1 MRRKRLLWQ
10 IYPSYLLI
18 TAVSLIAVSW
28 YAYHSLQEFYEDQ
41 IVSDMQSRA
50 ALVERAIASRLIE
63 ADYAGVDA
71 LCKELGTKSSTFL
84 TVIAPSGA
92 ILGDSHADPA
102 GLGSQAGRNE
112 IVAALSGSIG
122 VDRRFT
128 SRLNQEM
135 LFVAI
140 PAFDQGKVLAA
151 VRIAVPVSFI
161 DEAMSDVYWRLGIGG
176 LIVALFAAG
185 VSILVARHISKP
197 LAEIKSGAERIA
209 QGDLES
215 RVAVPEI
222 DEIAGLAVAMNTMA
236 VQLSEQFRTV
246 QRQNLEQEAIVSN
259 MLEGVIAMDA
269 DQKLISINRA
279 AARFLGLDGDGA
291 IGRSILEVMRNS
303 DLQRLVA
310 KTFVVGEPVE
320 GDVTLTDPVLGERF
334 LQAHG
339 TLMRDSHQEVI
350 GALLVLNDI
359 TRMRKLE
366 NLRRDF
372 VANVSHELK
381 TPITSIKGFV
391 ETLMEGTTM
400 SPEESQR
407 FLQIIARQAN
417 RLHAIIE
424 DLLKLSRIEQES
436 ERGEIVIEL
445 ERLVDVLQ
453 AATTSCELKASAKQI
468 RISLNCSE
476 GIQARINAPLLEQ
489 AVVNLI
495 ENAIKYSEPNTEVAV
510 SAGISDKLLLISV
523 RDQGNGIAKEHLPRL
538 FERFYTVDKARSRA
552 QGGTGLGLAIVKHI
566 VLSHGGNISVQSEV
580 GKGSTFTIS
589 LPRA

>member
-28 YAYHSLQEFYEDQ
+28 YAYHSLQEFYEHQ
-41 IVSDMQSRA
+41 IVADMQSRA
-50 ALVERAIASRLIE
+50 ALVERAIASRLTE
-63 ADYAGVDA
+63 LDYVGVDA

-102 GLGSQAGRNE
+102 GLESQSGRDE
-112 IVAALSGSIG
+112 IVAALAGTVG
-122 VDRRFT
+122 TDRRFT
-128 SRLNQEM
+128 SRFNQEM

-140 PAFDQGKVLAA
+140 PATDEGRVLAA
-151 VRIAVPVSFI
+151 VRIAVPVSLI
-161 DEAMSDVYWRLGIGG
+161 DEALDDVYWRLGVGG
-176 LIVALFAAG
+176 LIVALFAAI
-185 VSILVARHISKP
+185 VSIVVARTISNP
-197 LAEIKSGAERIA
+197 LAEIKSGAERIS
-209 QGDLES
+209 QGDLDS
-215 RVAVPEI
+215 RVAVPEYE
-222 DEIAGLAVAMNTMA
+222 EIAGLAVAMNKMA
-236 VQLSEQFRTV
+236 VQLSERFRTV

-259 MLEGVIAMDA
+259 MMEGVIAMDA

-279 AARFLGLDGDGA
+279 AAGFLGLDADDA
-291 IGRSILEVMRNS
+291 TGRSILEVMRNS

-320 GDVTLTDPVLGERF
+320 GDVTLSDPVLGERF

-391 ETLMEGTTM
+391 ETLIEGTAM
-400 SPEESQR
+400 SQEESQR

-436 ERGEIVIEL
+436 ERGEIVLEL
-445 ERLVDVLQ
+445 ERLIDVLQ
-453 AATTSCELKASAKQI
+453 AAITSCELKASGKQI
-468 RISLNCSE
+468 RISLDCPE
-476 GIQARINAPLLEQ
+476 TIKARINAPLLEQ
-489 AVVNLI
+489 AIVNLI
-495 ENAIKYSEPNTEVAV
+495 ENAIKYSEPETEIAVA
-510 SAGISDKLLLISV
+510 AGISDKLLLISV
-523 RDQGNGIAKEHLPRL
+523 RDHGNGIAKEHLPRL

-566 VLSHGGNISVQSEV
+566 VLSHSGNISVQSEV
-580 GKGSTFTIS
+580 GKGSVFTIS

>member
-63 ADYAGVDA
+63 GDNSGVDA

-84 TVIAPSGA
+84 TVVAPSGA

-112 IVAALSGSIG
+112 VVTALSGSVG

-135 LFVAI
+135 LFVAV

-176 LIVALFAAG
+176 LVVALFAAG

-215 RVAVPEI
+215 RVAVPEFE
-222 DEIAGLAVAMNTMA
+222 EIAGLATAMNKMA
-236 VQLSEQFRTV
+236 VQLSERFKTV

-279 AARFLGLDGDGA
+279 AARFLGLDA
-291 IGRSILEVMRNS
+291 EEATGRNILEVMRNS

-320 GDVTLTDPVLGERF
+320 GEVTLTDPVVGERY

-339 TLMRDSHQEVI
+339 TLMRDAHQEII

-391 ETLMEGTTM
+391 ETLIEGSPM

-445 ERLVDVLQ
+445 ERLIDVLQ
-453 AATTSCELKASAKQI
+453 AAIASCELKAAVKQI
-468 RISLNCSE
+468 KISLVCPES
-476 GIQARINAPLLEQ
+476 IQARINAPLLEQ
-489 AVVNLI
+489 AIVNLI
-495 ENAIKYSEPNTEVAV
+495 ENAIKYSEPETEIVV
-510 SAGISDKLLLISV
+510 SAGINDKLLLISV

-566 VLSHGGNISVQSEV
+566 VLSHGGSIGVQSEV
-580 GKGSTFTIS
+580 GKGSIFTIS

>member
-1 MRRKRLLWQ
+1 MARKRLLWQ

-28 YAYHSLQEFYEDQ
+28 YAYHSLREFYKDH
-41 IVSDMQSRA
+41 IIADMQSRA
-50 ALVERAIASRLIE
+50 ALVERAIASHLIE
-63 ADYAGVDA
+63 SDYQRVDA
-71 LCKELGTKSSTFL
+71 LCKELGTKSAAQL
-84 TVIAPSGA
+84 TVISASGA
-92 ILGDSHADPA
+92 ILGDSHGDPA
-102 GLGSQAGRNE
+102 NLESQSGRNE
-112 IVAALSGSIG
+112 IVSALSGSIG
-122 VDRRFT
+122 VDRRFS
-128 SRLNQEM
+128 SRFNQEM
-135 LFVAI
+135 LFVAV
-140 PAFDQGKVLAA
+140 PVVDKGTVLAA
-151 VRIAVPVSFI
+151 VRIAVPVSFL
-161 DEAMSDVYWRLGIGG
+161 DDALNEVYWRLGVSGM
-176 LIVALFAAG
+176 IVALFAAA
-185 VSILVARHISKP
+185 VALIVARNISKP
-197 LAEIKSGAERIA
+197 LSEIKAGAERIA

-215 RVAVPEI
+215 RVAVPEFE
-222 DEIAGLAVAMNTMA
+222 EIAGLAVAMNQMA
-236 VQLSEQFRTV
+236 VQLSDRFRTV

-269 DQKLISINRA
+269 DQKLISLNRA
-279 AARFLGLDGDGA
+279 AARFLGLEAREA
-291 IGRSILEVMRNS
+291 IGKSILEVIRNS
-303 DLQRLVA
+303 DLQRLIA

-320 GDVTLTDPVLGERF
+320 GDVTLTDPSLGERF

-339 TLMRDSHQEVI
+339 TLMRDSNREVI
-350 GALLVLNDI
+350 GALLVLNDV
-359 TRMRKLE
+359 TRTKKLE

-391 ETLMEGTTM
+391 ETLIEGTTM
-400 SPEESQR
+400 SADESQR

-436 ERGEIVIEL
+436 ERGEIALEL
-445 ERLVDVLQ
+445 ERLLEVLQ
-453 AATTSCELKASAKQI
+453 AAVSSCELKAAAKQI
-468 RISLNCSE
+468 KITLSCSE
-476 GIQARINAPLLEQ
+476 TIQARINAPLLEQ
-489 AVVNLI
+489 AIVNLI
-495 ENAIKYSEPNTEVAV
+495 ENAIKYSEPDTEIAI
-510 SAGISDKLLLISV
+510 SATINDKLLLISV

-580 GKGSTFTIS
+580 GKGSNFTIS

>member
-28 YAYHSLQEFYEDQ
+28 YAYHSLQGFYEDQ

-63 ADYAGVDA
+63 ADYSGVDA

-84 TVIAPSGA
+84 TVIAPTGA

-102 GLGSQAGRNE
+102 GLESQAGRNE
-112 IVAALSGSIG
+112 VVAALSGSAG

-140 PAFDQGKVLAA
+140 PASDQGKVLAA

-161 DEAMSDVYWRLGIGG
+161 DEAMSDVYWHLGIGG

-215 RVAVPEI
+215 RVAVPEFE
-222 DEIAGLAVAMNTMA
+222 EIAGLAVAMNKMA
-236 VQLSEQFRTV
+236 VQLSERFRTV

-279 AARFLGLDGDGA
+279 AARFLGLDANEA

-320 GDVTLTDPVLGERF
+320 GDVTLTDPILGERF

-339 TLMRDSHQEVI
+339 TLMRDAQQEVI

-391 ETLMEGTTM
+391 ETLMEGATM
-400 SPEESQR
+400 SQEESQR

-453 AATTSCELKASAKQI
+453 AAITSCELKASAKQI
-468 RISLNCSE
+468 RISLDCSE
-476 GIQARINAPLLEQ
+476 SIQARINAPLLEQ
-489 AVVNLI
+489 AIVNLI
-495 ENAIKYSEPNTEVAV
+495 ENAIKYSEPETEIVVA
-510 SAGISDKLLLISV
+510 AGISDKLLLITV
-523 RDQGNGIAKEHLPRL
+523 RDHGNGIAKEHLPRL

-580 GKGSTFTIS
+580 GKGSIFTIS

>member
-1 MRRKRLLWQ
+1 MARKRLLWQ

-28 YAYHSLQEFYEDQ
+28 YAYHSLREFYKDH
-41 IVSDMQSRA
+41 IIADMQSRA
-50 ALVERAIASRLIE
+50 ALVERAIAQPLI
-63 ADYAGVDA
+63 DSDLQRVDA
-71 LCKELGTKSSTFL
+71 LCKELGTKSAVYL
-84 TVIAPSGA
+84 TVIAANGVV
-92 ILGDSHADPA
+92 LGDSHGDPA
-102 GLGSQAGRNE
+102 NLESQSGRGE
-112 IVAALSGSIG
+112 VESALSGSIG
-122 VDRRFT
+122 VDRRFA
-128 SRLNQEM
+128 SRFNSEM
-135 LFVAI
+135 LFVAV
-140 PAFDQGKVLAA
+140 PAVDKGKVLAA
-151 VRIAVPVSFI
+151 VRIAVPASFL
-161 DEAMSDVYWRLGIGG
+161 DEALDGVYWRLGVGG
-176 LIVALFAAG
+176 LIVALFAAA
-185 VSILVARHISKP
+185 VSVLVARNISKP
-197 LAEIKSGAERIA
+197 LLEIKAGAERIA

-215 RVAVPEI
+215 RVAVPEFQ
-222 DEIAGLAVAMNTMA
+222 EIAGLAVAMNQMA
-236 VQLSEQFRTV
+236 VQLSDRFRTV

-269 DQKLISINRA
+269 DQKLISLNRA
-279 AARFLGLDGDGA
+279 AARFLGLEAEDA
-291 IGRSILEVMRNS
+291 IGRSILEVIRNS
-303 DLQRLVA
+303 DLQRLIA

-320 GDVTLTDPVLGERF
+320 GDVTLTDPVHGEKF

-339 TLMRDSHQEVI
+339 TLMRDSEREVI
-350 GALLVLNDI
+350 GALLVLNDV
-359 TRMRKLE
+359 TRTKKLE

-391 ETLMEGTTM
+391 ETLIEGTTM
-400 SPEESQR
+400 SVEESQR

-436 ERGEIVIEL
+436 ERGEIALEL
-445 ERLVDVLQ
+445 ERLHEVLQ
-453 AATTSCELKASAKQI
+453 AAITSCELKAATKQI
-468 RISLNCSE
+468 KMTLSCSE
-476 GIQARINAPLLEQ
+476 TIQARINAPLLEQ
-489 AVVNLI
+489 AIVNLI
-495 ENAIKYSEPNTEVAV
+495 ENAIKYSEPNTEVAI

-566 VLSHGGNISVQSEV
+566 VLSHGGNIGVQSEL
-580 GKGSTFTIS
+580 GKGSNFTIS